1 MNPNRIA
8 EATRRSVAESGSRL
22 FDLRIPRATSLLLA
36 LGLVAAGSGVGL
48 LCTAPSG
55 ATARALSRVELEAAH
70 ASRIAMQPVVS
81 VEVRAPI
88 PGRVASVRF
97 EPGAYVRK
105 GDTLLLLDP
114 VPFVGALEDARA
126 SVATARA
133 DLGAAT
139 AALGRAQRAFDDGAI
154 GEKELQARVRK
165 QRDAHAALR
174 TAAEALERAR
184 HELALTR
191 IAAPIG
197 GRVDEV
203 RVSVGDRVAA
213 APEGRVL
220 VTIVA
225 PGAVYAAARPER
237 RPTGTSSSS

>member
-1 MNPNRIA
+1 MYPNGNAVASRS
-8 EATRRSVAESGSRL
+8 SVAASGSPPFGLHIR
-22 FDLRIPRATSLLLA
+22 RATAWLLA
-36 LGLVAAGSGVGL
+36 LGLGAAGSGIGL
-48 LCTAPSG
+48 LCTLPSG
-55 ATARALSRVELEAAH
+55 ATARALSRIDVEAAQ

-97 EPGAYVRK
+97 EVGAYVRK
-105 GDTLLLLDP
+105 GDTLLVLDAA
-114 VPFVGALEDARA
+114 PFVAALEDARA
-126 SVATARA
+126 AVTTARA
-133 DLGAAT
+133 RLGAAT
-139 AALGRAQRAFDDGAI
+139 AALGRAQRAFDDGVI
-154 GEKELQARVRK
+154 GDEELHARVRE
-165 QRDAHAALR
+165 QREAHGALR
-174 TAAEALERAR
+174 AAAEALEHAR

-213 APEGRVL
+213 APDGRVL

-225 PGAVYAAARPER
+225 PGAVYAAATAVE
-237 RPTGTSSSS
+237 S